1 MIYKRYT
8 LIHNDIQI
16 NIRKIFLK
24 YIEKGEYMSNLILRD
39 INISCLNRIDQLA
52 KKSNQSRNSYL
63 KNAIENMAVH
73 QNILD
78 IDMKYTELCEKVFLV
93 LQANTKSL
101 NQLIESNNIMINT
114 LNKIT
119 GG

>member
-1 MIYKRYT
+1 
-8 LIHNDIQI
+8 
-16 NIRKIFLK
+16 
-24 YIEKGEYMSNLILRD
+24 
-39 INISCLNRIDQLA
+39 
-52 KKSNQSRNSYL
+52 
-63 KNAIENMAVH
+63 MAVH

-78 IDMKYTELCEKVFLV
+78 MDMKYTELCEKVFLV
-93 LQANTKSL
+93 LQANTKSV

>member
-1 MIYKRYT
+1 MAE
-8 LIHNDIQI
+8 
-16 NIRKIFLK
+16 IRVR
-24 YIEKGEYMSNLILRD
+24 N
-39 INISCLNRIDQLA
+39 INISCLNHIDQLA
-52 KKSNQSRNSYL
+52 QKSNQSRNSYL

-78 IDMKYTELCEKVFLV
+78 IDMKYKELCDKVFLV

>member
-1 MIYKRYT
+1 MAE
-8 LIHNDIQI
+8 
-16 NIRKIFLK
+16 IRVR
-24 YIEKGEYMSNLILRD
+24 N

-78 IDMKYTELCEKVFLV
+78 MDMKYTELCEKVFLV
-93 LQANTKSL
+93 LQANTKSV